1 MQDCCSLLQI
11 LYGINEVFLFNVIN
25 SRTNEDEAE
34 KMNCEMLILLL
45 ILTVGLF
52 ICHVLQIDEVNWK
65 TGGYNYWSREVR
77 VK

>member
-34 KMNCEMLILLL
+34 
-45 ILTVGLF
+45 
-52 ICHVLQIDEVNWK
+52 
-65 TGGYNYWSREVR
+65 EVR
-77 VK
+77 QRIGC